1 MSCVMF
7 GVTLVNNTLAI
18 QMDCIATNKLLL
30 LILFV
35 IRPPYVINNFFYA
48 ACGYV

>member
-30 LILFV
+30 LYIC
-35 IRPPYVINNFFYA
+35 Y
-48 ACGYV
+48 